1 MATAAARVTVAV
13 AVAVAGVLTTACA
26 SARMRVDPELAR
38 ASQGWEV
45 EGANPR
51 TWGAEVRFGPY
62 RTVAVEDR
70 TTSGWSAPVL
80 GATLARDDTPYA
92 WRMVGG
98 AAAVD
103 AECHELRL
111 EIRTASA
118 AADLRGASRRPAL
131 ACAFR
136 ASEPAGG
143 SRTWTLSLTATGSTS
158 SGYRGTLRDGA
169 TGAEYE
175 VASSHDLERSRLRLG
190 TPAGYLVSRGD
201 DLVAMFETLGRGRV
215 WMARTA
221 ADRDA
226 LAAAGM
232 ALLLFRPPE

>member
-1 MATAAARVTVAV
+1 MAMAAARVVVAAV
-13 AVAVAGVLTTACA
+13 ALTTACA
-26 SARMRVDPELAR
+26 SARMRGDPELTR
-38 ASQGWEV
+38 SSNEWEV

-51 TWGAEVRFGPY
+51 TWGAELRFGPY

-80 GATLARDDTPYA
+80 GATLGQDDTPYA
-92 WRMVGG
+92 WRMEGG

-103 AECHELRL
+103 AECREVRL
-111 EIRTASA
+111 ALRTASA
-118 AADLRGASRRPAL
+118 AEVDLRGATRRPAL

-136 ASEPAGG
+136 ASAPAGG

-169 TGAEYE
+169 SGAEYE

-201 DLVAMFETLGRGRV
+201 DLVAMFETIGRGRV